1 MSIYSRDYMRESGQ
15 RGRPGPAGWSVV
27 TWLLVANV
35 AVYFLQHFLFF
46 DAGDPARN
54 PLALSQEA
62 LASWQLWTP
71 LTYQFSHANF
81 LHLLGNMIGL
91 FFLGRMLLQL
101 TAPRHVLAIYFAG
114 GLAGGFCQ
122 LLSNAFIGQHD
133 AMVLGASGS
142 VLAIVI
148 AAATLVPGHSIHL
161 LLFFILPIRMTMRQI
176 ALLLVVINAL
186 TLLFGSAEIA
196 VMAHFGGMLLGWA
209 YIRYYY
215 SASVARQR
223 SSRMSRGRKD
233 PVKVRSFLGIRILK
247 EGDDSSAVGGTEA
260 NSSQSTA
267 PTTKERPFVN
277 SDVDAI
283 LDKINAEGFQSL
295 TAQERRI
302 LEKSSERLSRRL
314 DEHPPER

>member
-1 MSIYSRDYMRESGQ
+1 MSIYSRDYMRDSGQ
-15 RGRPGPAGWSVV
+15 RGRQGPTGWSVV

-46 DAGDPARN
+46 DANEPDRN

-62 LASWQLWTP
+62 LSSWHLWTP

-101 TAPRHVLAIYFAG
+101 TSPRHVLAIYFVG

-122 LLSNAFIGQHD
+122 LLSNVFLEQHD
-133 AMVLGASGS
+133 AMILGASGS

-148 AAATLVPGHSIHL
+148 AVATLVPSHSIHL

-176 ALLLVVINAL
+176 ALLLVTINAL
-186 TLLFGSAEIA
+186 MLLFGSPETA

-215 SASVARQR
+215 RATASRPG
-223 SSRMSRGRKD
+223 SPGKSRGKKA
-233 PVKVRSFLGIRILK
+233 PGNARSFLGIRILR
-247 EGDDSSAVGGTEA
+247 EGDDSTVEGGPDEKGRQT
-260 NSSQSTA
+260 SVPS
-267 PTTKERPFVN
+267 TKERPFVN

-295 TAQERRI
+295 SAQERRI